1 MKRTFIEFLT
11 EKKKRMDKDVDE
23 RFKDVDCESEELSEE
38 EMEYCAGKKLVKYL
52 YKAHQAN

>member
-1 MKRTFIEFLT
+1 
-11 EKKKRMDKDVDE
+11 MDKDVDE